1 MACKMEPRLDQN
13 GEPIKWNPEH
23 IPPSKPF
30 IKIVTSAYEPMTTFN
45 NMRFVKTRSLI
56 FTPFHKEARYIN
68 FEVGYSQESKWLE
81 FVSDKWANFANFFV
95 VGFLEAIYTAIE
107 NGSPITYVQIDAK
120 IIDYDA
126 RFRHP
131 SKPIDNHS
139 TPFSSPTTNIFAQR
153 RSSGNSPNTK
163 KSAILRNNSIIMEDA
178 GNNYSDKED
187 EEGEEEEEGVEGE
200 EGEEGK
206 SQDVIMINDEEST
219 RTTRSYKSFKSQE
232 SQEQEQQTSPITT
245 AQSSSN
251 QISTPTRQ
259 RRKRQLSDLCD
270 MIDEP
275 NQPID
280 ETNQSYNKRGGGGR
294 GRGVRGVRR
303 GRRGRGKKLL

>member
-1 MACKMEPRLDQN
+1 MACKMEPRLNQN

-30 IKIVTSAYEPMTTFN
+30 INIITSAYEPMTTFN

-56 FTPFHKEARYIN
+56 FTPFHKEAKYIN
-68 FEVGYSQESKWLE
+68 FEVGYSQEAKWLE

-95 VGFLEAIYTAIE
+95 AGFLEAIYTAIE

-131 SKPIDNHS
+131 NTPIDNHS
-139 TPFSSPTTNIFAQR
+139 TPLSSPTTNIFAQR

-178 GNNYSDKED
+178 GNNNSDKED
-187 EEGEEEEEGVEGE
+187 EEGEEGE
-200 EGEEGK
+200 ERT
-206 SQDVIMINDEEST
+206 SQDLIMINDEES
-219 RTTRSYKSFKSQE
+219 
-232 SQEQEQQTSPITT
+232 QEQQTSPITT
-245 AQSSSN
+245 TQSSSN
-251 QISTPTRQ
+251 HISTPTQ
-259 RRKRQLSDLCD
+259 QPRKRQLSDLCD

-275 NQPID
+275 EQPVID
-280 ETNQSYNKRGGGGR
+280 KPKQSYNKRGGRER
-294 GRGVRGVRR
+294 GRGK
-303 GRRGRGKKLL
+303 RGKKLL